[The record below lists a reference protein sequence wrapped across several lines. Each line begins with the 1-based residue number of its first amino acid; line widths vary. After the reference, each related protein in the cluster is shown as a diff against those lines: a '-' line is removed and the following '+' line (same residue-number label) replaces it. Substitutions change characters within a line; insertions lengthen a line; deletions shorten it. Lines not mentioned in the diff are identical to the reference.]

1 VGVTRV
7 SGGQHPVYR
16 CDGTPADCVRVGL
29 LGGLAAGADLVV
41 SGITA
46 GFPMTDVLGQVR

>member
-7 SGGQHPVYR
+7 AGGQHPVYR